1 MESSLG
7 FLLVLSII
15 ILSAKAA
22 GYLSL
27 RLHQPAVLGELLM
40 GLLLGPTLI
49 NLFAREPFAHGHVQ
63 GATLYLAEL
72 GVIFLMFMAG
82 LEIDIA
88 EMRHVGGTALL
99 TGTLGVV
106 VPLLLG
112 AAVALAFGFSLV
124 SAIFVGLI
132 LTATSVS
139 ISAQTLMELGI
150 LRSREGLAL
159 LAAAVVDDIL
169 VILLLSGYVAVT
181 GESSGGV
188 GLSDLIVI
196 AGRMAVYLVGALLI
210 GSLLFTRLARRVS
223 ALPISEGL
231 IALVIVVTLIYA
243 WSAEAIGGMAAITGS
258 FVAGLLFA
266 STPLRENIEEG
277 IHTITYGFLVPIF
290 FVSVGLRANGRA
302 LSGEDLL
309 FTLAIVVIA
318 VLSKI
323 IGCGLGARLSGFS
336 NREALRVGIG
346 MVSRGEVGLIVAAVG
361 LSSGLIGPGIFAAMV
376 IVVLVTTLLTPVM
389 LRSVFRSSSQGKG
402 VR

>member
-7 FLLVLSII
+7 FLLVLAII

-22 GYLSL
+22 GYVSL

-40 GLLLGPTLI
+40 GLLLGPTLVD
-49 NLFAREPFAHGHVQ
+49 LFAREPFAHGHVQ
-63 GATLYLAEL
+63 EATLDLAEM

-82 LEIDIA
+82 LETDIA
-88 EMRHVGGTALL
+88 DMRHVGGTALL

-112 AAVALAFGFSLV
+112 AAVALAFGFSLA

-139 ISAQTLMELGI
+139 ISAQTLMELGL
-150 LRSREGLAL
+150 LRSREGLTL

-169 VILLLSGYVAVT
+169 VILLLSGYVAVA

-188 GLSDLIVI
+188 KLSDLIVI

-243 WSAEAIGGMAAITGS
+243 WSAEAIGGMATITGS
-258 FVAGLLFA
+258 FLAGLLFA
-266 STPLRENIEEG
+266 GTPLRQNIEKG
-277 IHTITYGFLVPIF
+277 IHMITYGLLVPIF

-302 LSGEDLL
+302 LSGEYLL
-309 FTLAIVVIA
+309 FTLAIVVMA
-318 VLSKI
+318 VLGKM
-323 IGCGLGARLSGFS
+323 IGCGLGARLRGCPH
-336 NREALRVGIG
+336 REALRVGIG
-346 MVSRGEVGLIVAAVG
+346 MVSRGEVGLIVASVG
-361 LSSGLIGPGIFAAMV
+361 LSSGFIDEGTFAVMV
-376 IVVLVTTLLTPVM
+376 IVILVTTLLTPVL
-389 LRSVFRSSSQGKG
+389 LRSACRA
-402 VR
+402 

>member
-1 MESSLG
+1 MESSIG
-7 FLLVLSII
+7 FLLALPII

-22 GYLSL
+22 GYISL
-27 RLHQPAVLGELLM
+27 RLHQPAVLGELLV
-40 GLLLGPTLI
+40 GLLLGPTLVD
-49 NLFAREPFAHGHVQ
+49 LFAREPFAHGHVQ
-63 GATLYLAEL
+63 ETTLYLAEL

-82 LEIDIA
+82 LETDIA

-112 AAVALAFGFSLV
+112 AAVALAFGFSLT

-139 ISAQTLMELGI
+139 ISAQTLMELGL
-150 LRSREGLAL
+150 LRSREGLTL
-159 LAAAVVDDIL
+159 MAAAVVDDIL
-169 VILLLSGYVAVT
+169 VILLLSGYVAVA

-188 GLSDLIVI
+188 RLSDLIII

-243 WSAEAIGGMAAITGS
+243 WAAETIGGMAAITGS
-258 FVAGLLFA
+258 FLAGLLFA
-266 STPLRENIEEG
+266 GTPLRQNIAKG
-277 IHTITYGFLVPIF
+277 IHTITYGLLVPIF

-318 VLSKI
+318 VLGKM
-323 IGCGLGARLSGFS
+323 IGCGLGARFRGCP

-346 MVSRGEVGLIVAAVG
+346 MVSRGEVGLIVASVG
-361 LSSGLIGPGIFAAMV
+361 LSSGFIDEGTFAVMV
-376 IVVLVTTLLTPVM
+376 IVILATTLLTPVL
-389 LRSVFRSSSQGKG
+389 LRSACRA
-402 VR
+402 